1 MPIPYKFFVLSEVRC
16 VDPFF
21 YLDLGTVFLCTFMD
35 LNDIFKSIFRIIS
48 SQWKQPAESR
58 TNLMYGA
65 SAFLI
70 QENAFFFCSAHCQ
83 MWQNIAIRNSK
94 FKHTPNQFFRYFP
107 ETSAQS
113 TDIIRI
119 QKDRISHPCTAVMTA
134 FAVLTICFD
143 HIIRII

>member
-1 MPIPYKFFVLSEVRC
+1 MSIHFF
-16 VDPFF
+16 D
-21 YLDLGTVFLCTFMD
+21 LDLGTVFLCTFMD

-70 QENAFFFCSAHCQ
+70 QENAFFLLFRALPDVAEHCHQ
-83 MWQNIAIRNSK
+83 KSQVPTHSQSVLPGIL
-94 FKHTPNQFFRYFP
+94 P